1 MTRTLSHLVACE
13 SLSAD
18 HRQMEALL
26 AKFADALLSL
36 NSPTNSQFTE
46 QRNQALF
53 VATQIEAEINAHFAY
68 EEQVLFPA
76 VSPYHPMVLMEVE
89 HEDLVAQRDSLLAQL
104 KAPQHSAVTLAT
116 LQADGQRFIS
126 DMLDHIGREDAGIFP
141 ACEQALSDAEK
152 AQVIAGIAHL
162 RDLAKASPLPSIYRP
177 EKTFQVVQA
186 DLRAPLTRPINALR
200 LLTDPNVE
208 VKHLTLQAGQSLAKY
223 WSPKPLLIVCLQGEG
238 TFLSNN
244 QTVPLASGSCVVL
257 SPQLQHAVQAT
268 SDCHML
274 LILLNETPCN

>member
-1 MTRTLSHLVACE
+1 MSRTLSHLVACE

-18 HRQMEALL
+18 HREMERLLADFGEALSGL
-26 AKFADALLSL
+26 QHLPDSHVNAQLH
-36 NSPTNSQFTE
+36 
-46 QRNQALF
+46 QALA

-104 KAPQHSAVTLAT
+104 KAPQQNATTLAQ

-126 DMLDHIGREDAGIFP
+126 EMLDHIGREDAGIFP

-152 AQVIAGIAHL
+152 TQVIAGIAQL
-162 RDLAKASPLPSIYRP
+162 RNLAKTAPLPSIYRP

-186 DLRAPLTRPINALR
+186 DIQAPLTRPINALR

-208 VKHLTLQAGQSLAKY
+208 VKHLTLQAGQSLAKH
-223 WSPKPLLIVCLQGEG
+223 WSPKPLLIVCLQGQG

-244 QTVPLASGSCVVL
+244 QTVPLTPGSCVVL

-274 LILLNETPCN
+274 LILLNETPCK